1 MTIVG
6 SKMDGGPGQVFIAG
20 RESLGMTPEQ
30 AAESLNL
37 SVKAIRAIEND
48 DADSLPDI
56 AYVNGYIRSYAKLL
70 GIASEPLIAAW
81 RAQHAEPENEPLG
94 GTIRLKMRHGS
105 IPLTCDP

>member
-1 MTIVG
+1 MTIVS
-6 SKMDGGPGQVFIAG
+6 SKMDGGSGQVFIAG

-56 AYVNGYIRSYAKLL
+56 AYVNG
-70 GIASEPLIAAW
+70 
-81 RAQHAEPENEPLG
+81 
-94 GTIRLKMRHGS
+94 
-105 IPLTCDP
+105 